1 MRRGKLAHKN
11 ATMSNQDSPHVL
23 VSGTRGREF
32 ESHRPDHSFSTRK
45 PLVVVMGLGY
55 GVATGQALGR
65 WMNLPLP
72 SSTLSGN

>member
-1 MRRGKLAHKN
+1 
-11 ATMSNQDSPHVL
+11 
-23 VSGTRGREF
+23 
-32 ESHRPDHSFSTRK
+32 
-45 PLVVVMGLGY
+45 MGLGY